1 MAMSKRVK
9 LLLAAAVLAAFAY
22 IVLSPARLGKVS
34 CEVCM
39 EFMGRDAC
47 RTARGPSREDAISTA
62 RDNACARIAFGRED
76 SILCGG
82 SEPESVRCSE

>member
-1 MAMSKRVK
+1 MSKRAK
-9 LLLAAAVLAAFAY
+9 IILLAAVLALAAY
-22 IVLSPARLGKVS
+22 IVLSPSRLAKVS

-39 EFMGRDAC
+39 EFKGQESC
-47 RTARGPSREDAISTA
+47 RAARGPNREEAMATA

-82 SEPESVRCSE
+82 SEPASVRCSE

>member
-1 MAMSKRVK
+1 MSKRVK
-9 LLLAAAVLAAFAY
+9 ILVVIAVLAVAAY
-22 IVLSPARLGKVS
+22 IMLSPSRLGKVS

-39 EFMGRDAC
+39 EFKGQESC
-47 RTARGPSREDAISTA
+47 RTARGPNRDEAITTA

-82 SEPESVRCSE
+82 KEPESVRCSE